1 MIFVYSVILL
11 NSITYVNI
19 IILSHIRLALSNTSG
34 YDSFL
39 LPENTIY
46 MVHLNSLNTVKFNLL
61 HDLEEQFK

>member
-1 MIFVYSVILL
+1 MISVYSVILL
-11 NSITYVNI
+11 NSINYVNI

-46 MVHLNSLNTVKFNLL
+46 MVHLNFT
-61 HDLEEQFK
+61 